1 MEEGGSKT
9 VSRTTTGG
17 GLLIVVRFGFLFTA
31 FFPAMSLK
39 HSACHT
45 FRASEGSRKVFKM
58 HLKSRK
64 IDSMGD
70 HISGKN
76 HSKSVAGA
84 VKVPS
89 WGFALISWI
98 PFGSFGVP

>member
-1 MEEGGSKT
+1 MKT
-9 VSRTTTGG
+9 ASRTPPGG
-17 GLLIVVRFGFLFTA
+17 GLLSIVGFDLLLLLFV
-31 FFPAMSLK
+31 PEMSLK

-45 FRASEGSRKVFKM
+45 FRASEGSRKTPKM
-58 HLKSRK
+58 HFKSRK

-84 VKVPS
+84 VKVQS
-89 WGFALISWI
+89 R
-98 PFGSFGVP
+98 